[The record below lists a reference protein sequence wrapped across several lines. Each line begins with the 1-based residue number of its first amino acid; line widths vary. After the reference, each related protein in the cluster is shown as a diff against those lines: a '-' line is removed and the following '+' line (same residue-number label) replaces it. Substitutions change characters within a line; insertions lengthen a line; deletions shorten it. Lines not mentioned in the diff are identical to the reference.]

1 MTFSYARGSCKMCLY
16 ERPDLIME
24 SSIYMMHKDF
34 VNTRA
39 DDAAWGAFS
48 MLVLKRDSVDHV
60 RLPVTA

>member
-1 MTFSYARGSCKMCLY
+1 
-16 ERPDLIME
+16 ME

-48 MLVLKRDSVDHV
+48 MLVLKRDSVNHV

>member
-1 MTFSYARGSCKMCLY
+1 MTFSKVGGLCKKCLY

-24 SSIYMMHKDF
+24 SSIYIMHKDF

-48 MLVLKRDSVDHV
+48 MLVLKRDSVNHI